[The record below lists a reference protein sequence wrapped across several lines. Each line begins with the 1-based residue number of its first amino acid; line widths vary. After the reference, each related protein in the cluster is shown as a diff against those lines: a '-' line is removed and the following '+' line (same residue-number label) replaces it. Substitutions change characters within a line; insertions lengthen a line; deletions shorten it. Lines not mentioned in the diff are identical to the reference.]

1 LLGTEAPH
9 KDLAA
14 CSPRDDSTT
23 TRQALVAAIE
33 QAFFHRP
40 ETILSAAAGAVLYVH
55 HNKEMDRKTKL
66 KWTEWVVACAVLAF
80 TARVTIV
87 IWNDAAEAKMGHRK
101 SLDEKVITVLQ
112 DEITKMFKE
121 SKICIANDTNEAIY
135 LEGRH
140 PIPGVRRLD
149 VVGPKEDSIQIKPQ
163 DVKAFSGGP
172 HSWAR
177 GRGVRLCDC
186 SGLCDKF
193 KHGDVLYLSQAVSL
207 LFIPKIFYRHSRE
220 L

>member
-1 LLGTEAPH
+1 
-9 KDLAA
+9 
-14 CSPRDDSTT
+14 
-23 TRQALVAAIE
+23 
-33 QAFFHRP
+33 
-40 ETILSAAAGAVLYVH
+40 LSAAAGAVLYVH

-207 LFIPKIFYRHSRE
+207 LFIPKSKSVC
-220 L
+220 LL